1 MTQTVCRLRRKSR
14 RDQNSHSANPAYV
27 NDPHS
32 HELDKWLR
40 AEATRCGGS
49 LLALQQKWAVGIS
62 APDLRAAAQQ
72 TRERQIKAQ
81 NNRRGARAPAHSSP
95 SLRTGEHVEK
105 WTGVTSE
112 FRAETSQQ
120 AAGVHAN
127 PKPTPFHFRANK
139 SAPLVLF

>member
-1 MTQTVCRLRRKSR
+1 M
-14 RDQNSHSANPAYV
+14 
-27 NDPHS
+27 
-32 HELDKWLR
+32 
-40 AEATRCGGS
+40 
-49 LLALQQKWAVGIS
+49 LALQQKWAVGIS

-127 PKPTPFHFRANK
+127 PKPTPFRFRANK